1 MTGAGALS
9 ILDRCRWL
17 PFFRAHFFADWTGAS
32 WLADFYNGS
41 TLLTTL
47 FIDLRRLI
55 MQDYERLGV
64 FYLGREYDLAAAAPK
79 EQLLLYD
86 TKDLTTHAVCVGMTG
101 SGKTGLCLSLLE
113 EAAIDGIPALIIDP
127 KGDLGNLLLTFPN
140 LEPSDFQPWIE
151 PAEATRAGCT
161 VEEYAAKTAAKYR
174 EGLAAWGQDPSR
186 IERFKKSAD
195 VAIYTPGSSSG
206 LPLAVLR
213 SFACPGAATL
223 ENSESLRDT
232 ITAAVSGLLGLLGIE
247 ADPLQSREHILLS
260 NILDRSW
267 CEGKDVAVADLVRL
281 IQSPPI
287 ERVGVIDLE
296 SFYAAKDRFA
306 LAMRLNNLLAS
317 PGFSTWMEGQP
328 LDIQQLLYT
337 PEGRPRLAIIS
348 IAHLSDSERMF
359 FVTLLLNAT
368 LGWMRSQA
376 GTSSLRA
383 ILYMDEVFGY
393 FPPTANP
400 PSKLPMLTLLKQ
412 ARAFGLG
419 VVLATQNPVDLDYKG
434 LANCGTWFLG
444 RLQTER
450 DKMRVLDGLEGASTA
465 AGQTFNRSEMEA
477 ILSGLGNRV
486 FLLNNVHDDA
496 PVVFQTRWALSYLR
510 GPLTRQQISGLMQSR
525 KESLPAAT
533 VRSAAAVVANS
544 AAAATSSAQ
553 TRPVLPPDVKE
564 QFVPARKSLP
574 ADSKLV
580 YQPALLA
587 SGTVHFVQNTLGIS
601 HSEKVLLLAAATEGA
616 ASDVW
621 SGSSN
626 VSESGIEFE
635 ASPDAS
641 AAFGAL
647 PGEFSRAK
655 KYTELTTAAKDFL
668 YRSRRL
674 SIWKCAAIKLSSSVG
689 ETEAEFRLKIG
700 QQLREAR
707 DLAIAKLH
715 TKYAPKLASAQEA
728 IRKAEQK
735 VAKEKAQAN
744 EQMMSSVVSI
754 GTSIL
759 GAMFGRKLASSTNL
773 GRASTGMKSIS
784 RAARERQ
791 DISQAEDSVEA
802 CVEKLKTLETEFQ
815 DETKKLQDQFQADAV
830 NLEQVEIAPKKAD
843 CDIDSVILVWL
854 PTAQTSTGVITPLYE

>member
-1 MTGAGALS
+1 
-9 ILDRCRWL
+9 
-17 PFFRAHFFADWTGAS
+17 
-32 WLADFYNGS
+32 
-41 TLLTTL
+41 
-47 FIDLRRLI
+47 

-64 FYLGREYDLAAAAPK
+64 FYLGRQYDLAAAAPT

-101 SGKTGLCLSLLE
+101 SGKTGLCLTLLE

-140 LEPSDFQPWIE
+140 LAPSDFQPWIE

-174 EGLAAWGQDPSR
+174 DGLAAWGQDPAR
-186 IERFKKSAD
+186 IAKFKESAD
-195 VAIYTPGSSSG
+195 IAIYTPGSSSG

-213 SFACPGAATL
+213 SFACPGPSTL
-223 ENSESLRDT
+223 DNSEALRDT
-232 ITAAVSGLLGLLGIE
+232 ITAAVSGLLGLLGID
-247 ADPLQSREHILLS
+247 ADPLQSRDHILLS

-267 CEGKDVAVADLVRL
+267 RDGNDVEVADLVRL

-287 ERVGVIDLE
+287 ERIGVIDLE
-296 SFYAAKDRFA
+296 SFFPAKDRFA

-317 PGFSTWMEGQP
+317 PGFATWMEGQP

-368 LGWMRSQA
+368 ISWMRSQA

-412 ARAFGLG
+412 ARAYGLG
-419 VVLATQNPVDLDYKG
+419 CVLATQNPVDLDYKG

-450 DKMRVLDGLEGASTA
+450 DKLRVLDGLEGASSA
-465 AGQTFNRSEMEA
+465 AGQTFDRSKMEA

-525 KESLPAAT
+525 KAAPATTKSTASSIVAASTPVAT
-533 VRSAAAVVANS
+533 KE
-544 AAAATSSAQ
+544 SSASA
-553 TRPVLPPDVKE
+553 RPVLPPDVKE
-564 QFVPARKSLP
+564 QFALARRELP
-574 ADSKLV
+574 SGCTLV
-580 YQPALLA
+580 YQPAIMA
-587 SGTVHFVQNTLGIS
+587 RGTVHFSQNTLGIS
-601 HSEKVLLLAAATEGA
+601 HSQPVALLATAVSGPASQLWQEATD
-616 ASDVW
+616 ASDD
-621 SGSSN
+621 
-626 VSESGIEFE
+626 ELELDT
-635 ASPDAS
+635 SPDAT
-641 AAFGAL
+641 AAFGTL
-647 PGEFSRAK
+647 PAEFSRAK
-655 KYTELTTAAKDFL
+655 KYTELTTAAKDFV
-668 YRSRRL
+668 YRNRRL
-674 SIWKCAAIKLSSSVG
+674 QVWKCAAVKLTSDVG
-689 ETEAEFRLKIG
+689 QSEAEFRLKIG

-707 DLAIAKLH
+707 DLAIEKLRA
-715 TKYAPKLASAQEA
+715 KYAPKLASAQEA
-728 IRKAEQK
+728 IRKGEQR
-735 VAKEKAQAN
+735 VDKEKAQAN
-744 EQMMSSVVSI
+744 EQTFSSVITI

-773 GRASTGMKSIS
+773 GKASTSMRSIT

-791 DISQAEDSVEA
+791 DITQAQESVEA
-802 CVEKLKTLETEFQ
+802 LAEKFKTLEEEFTAESQ
-815 DETKKLQDQFQADAV
+815 KLQDQFQADAV
-830 NLEQVEIAPKKAD
+830 ALEQVDVAPKKAD
-843 CDIDSVILVWL
+843 IAIDSVLLVWL
-854 PTAQTSTGVITPLYE
+854 PTAQSPTGVITPLYA